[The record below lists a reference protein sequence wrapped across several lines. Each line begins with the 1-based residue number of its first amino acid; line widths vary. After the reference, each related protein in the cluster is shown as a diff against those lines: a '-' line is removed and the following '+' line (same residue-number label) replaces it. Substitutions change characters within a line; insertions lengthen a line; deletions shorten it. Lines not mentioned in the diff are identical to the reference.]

1 MSPTK
6 SKNYLKIV
14 GAAVT
19 LFARHGYHGTSTREI
34 ARKAGVSENTLFRH
48 FASKEDLFWSAL
60 RSCSASITQMN
71 VLARIR
77 SVESIQVVL
86 PGILEALSET
96 AARRPEVFR
105 LFSVAY
111 VELQGKAD
119 ENCKSILSPIFS
131 EVSAYLAGSV
141 ARGEV
146 VDVDPSVLVASL
158 TATAFMHPHFLG
170 LAKNRALSKKDRLGA
185 LQGYSAFWLNVL
197 TPRTTVFPAESNSSK
212 SHFQQA
218 VEEPVPTQRTSFACP
233 K

>member
-6 SKNYLKIV
+6 SKNCTKIL
-14 GAAVT
+14 GAAVA

-48 FASKEDLFWSAL
+48 FASKEELFWSAL
-60 RSCSASITQMN
+60 RSCCASITQMN

-77 SVESIQVVL
+77 SGESIQVVL
-86 PGILEALSET
+86 PEILDALSE
-96 AARRPEVFR
+96 ASARKPEVFR

-119 ENCKSILSPIFS
+119 ENCKLILSPIFS

-141 ARGEV
+141 AKGEV
-146 VDVDPSVLVASL
+146 LDVDPAVLVASL
-158 TATAFMHPHFLG
+158 TATAFMHPHFFG
-170 LAKNRALSKKDRLGA
+170 FAKKHSSKDRLGA
-185 LQGYSAFWLNVL
+185 LKGYSAFWLNVL
-197 TPRTTVFPAESNSSK
+197 TPRTALPVAQAVNSK
-212 SHFQQA
+212 PHMQQA
-218 VEEPVPTQRTSFACP
+218 GEDAGSVQRTSYVCP